1 MKNRLIREGK
11 VKKSLIFSSLLC
23 CVLFLVVS
31 ISNSTYSLDLGSGE
45 SCPTGFSTSD
55 DPRFKCEKVKLFETS
70 DADTYNELYRECQNV
85 NGTYETSETY
95 VEDQGYMTKFTC
107 YTNDVSSSGGSQK
120 KVTLNANNG
129 TFWNDE
135 LASGTTTLSV
145 NTTYDANEMKD
156 KLVLTYDTGKYSLQ
170 RSGYTFKGWSNS
182 AGTNG
187 LCNPIYQTGATIL
200 GPASVYYACWE
211 KDESSSFY
219 DFVLNPNGGA
229 LKTDHSAFLDLNGRT
244 TAWKTSTGDFQ
255 LADISATRTGYT
267 FKGWDRNLTCSSPK
281 KSGYIVLTENTLYY
295 ACWEKNSS
303 GGGNTGGGNNKPVI
317 TCSATSIGLW
327 CTDANTDGG
336 VTDLQ
341 TKLKYLDYYTE
352 GEIDGKVGPLTV
364 NAIKKF
370 QQAEGITVDGNAG
383 PVTLERL
390 RLRYNEKIQENND
403 EETPPDEE
411 EIPVNPLTYYILKY
425 DTNGGTF
432 ANGETV
438 RTISV
443 SNETIIEAPPYN
455 PTRDGYK
462 FDGWYTSSGQ
472 AFTFYKSLTSDTTLS
487 AKWSKINDNNCTYSC
502 NSGDVFDPSTNKC
515 ISIQK
520 FDNDRN
526 LLSVVNYTK
535 VCSNGTSWYSNYS
548 CTGNCNKNDC
558 SSGYMTNFWYE
569 TNECHFGDSCSDG
582 SSSSCSIT
590 MKKECYKV
598 YEANVDCDDDN
609 NSSGNNEDVN
619 KNPPTGNILIVIVWV
634 VGISALIYAIYYY
647 NKNKKLN

>member
-45 SCPTGFSTSD
+45 YCPVGFEHSD
-55 DPRFKCEKVKLFETS
+55 NSQFKCEKTTTFTTS
-70 DADTYNELYRECQNV
+70 DTNKYNQLCSDCENNYDGTCDTYNFSPTQSR
-85 NGTYETSETY
+85 
-95 VEDQGYMTKFTC
+95 FTC
-107 YTNDVSSSGGSQK
+107 YTNKVTTDGSGGSQK

-569 TNECHFGDSCSDG
+569 KNECHFGDSCSDG

-598 YEANVDCDDDN
+598 YEPNVDCDEDN
-609 NSSGNNEDVN
+609 SGSGNNEDVN
-619 KNPPTGNILIVIVWV
+619 NNPPTGNILIIIVWV

>member
-31 ISNSTYSLDLGSGE
+31 ISNSTYSLDLAPNE
-45 SCPTGFSTSD
+45 KCPKDFLEVARDEVNYKCYRQINNVDNADEFANFKNYCEKNLNGKYTSTS
-55 DPRFKCEKVKLFETS
+55 
-70 DADTYNELYRECQNV
+70 
-85 NGTYETSETY
+85 NGNGEITA
-95 VEDQGYMTKFTC
+95 TC
-107 YTNDVSSSGGSQK
+107 YTNKVTTDGGGSTK
-120 KVTLNANNG
+120 TVTLNANHG
-129 TFWNDE
+129 TFWNDQTS
-135 LASGTTTLSV
+135 SGTTTVSIEAV
-145 NTTYDANEMKD
+145 YDANSMMY
-156 KLVLTYDTGKYSLQ
+156 KLELTYDTGKYSLQ
-170 RSGYTFKGWSNS
+170 RSGYKFKGWSNM
-182 AGTNG
+182 AGTDG
-187 LCNPIYQTGATIL
+187 LCDVTVLPGGSVE

-211 KDESSSFY
+211 KEVYNIGF
-219 DFVLNPNGGA
+219 NPNGGA
-229 LKTDHSAFLDLNGRT
+229 LKSNNPMYSHIDGRT
-244 TAWKTSTGDFQ
+244 TEWISGARDFE
-255 LADISATRTGYT
+255 LSWVSATRTGYY
-267 FKGWDRNLTCSSPK
+267 FMGWDQNLNCSSPK
-281 KSGYIVLTENTLYY
+281 KSEYIVLTRDILYY

-370 QQAEGITVDGNAG
+370 QQDEGITVDGNAG

-569 TNECHFGDSCSDG
+569 KNECHFGDSCSDG

-598 YEANVDCDDDN
+598 YEANVDCDEDN

-619 KNPPTGNILIVIVWV
+619 NNPPTGNILIVIVWV